1 MLLNNFKIINMKRI
15 ITLLSLSLL
24 LFNTSTSQISVSGKI
39 LTETGLGIEGVVVG
53 TGSQS
58 VTTDA
63 NGNYSL
69 ILTSGD
75 DYTITPNFDGFLL
88 NGVST
93 FDKVKIEQHVLG
105 VEQLDSPYKMIAAD
119 INKSGTITSG
129 DAYDLYNALL
139 FITPYFPNNTS
150 WRFVPADFVFPNPA
164 NPFESAFPEVVNLNA
179 LNNDI
184 TDLDFIAIKVG
195 DVNGTVTSNGT
206 PTPTSL
212 IKGYIYA
219 DENNNCQNDNGEP
232 SLADWLLVAKN
243 SSGDQFFGKS
253 NNYGHYSIYAEPGIY
268 DVFVVEPN
276 ALWDA
281 CTDSVAG
288 VVVTP
293 QVNGIADFGAHAVDL
308 CPYMEVNLTT
318 PFLRRCFN
326 NTYYVMYTN
335 KGTEASIG
343 STVEVTLDDFFTNIG
358 SSLPWT
364 SVNGNTY
371 TFDIGDVPVGHSDY
385 FIINFTL
392 DCNAVLG
399 QTHCSS
405 AHIYPEPP
413 CTPVPPQWT
422 GGDIEITAECDG
434 PDVKFTIT
442 NNGDDMTTP
451 VNYIVIEDIMIQM
464 TGNVQLNSGDSVS
477 ETFPANGKT
486 YRMTANEVSNH
497 PFETIASAA
506 IEGCGTNGNGTFSL
520 GFINAYPLS
529 DEEPFEDEDCQENLG
544 SFDPNDKTGFP
555 LGYDAERYIEK
566 GQDIHYRIR
575 FQNTGS
581 DTAFNVVILD
591 TLPPTLD
598 PATIRIVGFSH
609 PMDFDLLGSGVA
621 KFQFSDILLPDSNVN
636 EALSHGFVKFVISQ
650 RPELELGTTIQNDA
664 AIYFD
669 FNDPVITN
677 KTLHTIGEPLIEVT
691 SSHSLLPDVGLQVFP
706 NPFDTYATFKID
718 GLNLK
723 EGKINLMNSNGQ
735 VVRSEKFQGST
746 FEFDGSD
753 LPRGIYFFNILT
765 GGTSIANGKIII
777 H

>member
-1 MLLNNFKIINMKRI
+1 MLLNNFKIINMKKI

-24 LFNTSTSQISVSGKI
+24 LLNTTTSQISVFGKI
-39 LTETGLGIEGVVVG
+39 LTETGLGIEGVTVG

-58 VTTDA
+58 ATTDA

-69 ILTSGD
+69 TLTSGD
-75 DYTITPNFDGFLL
+75 DYTITPYFDDFLL

-93 FDKVKIEQHVLG
+93 FDKVKIEQHILG
-105 VEQLDSPYKMIAAD
+105 IELLDSPYKMIAAD
-119 INKSGTITSG
+119 INKTGTITTA
-129 DAYDLYNALL
+129 DANDLYNALL
-139 FITPYFPNNTS
+139 FINPFFPNNTS
-150 WRFVPADFVFPNPA
+150 WRFVPADFVFPNPN

-195 DVNGTVTSNGT
+195 DVNGTVFSNGT
-206 PTPTSL
+206 PASL

-219 DENNNCQNDNGEP
+219 DENNNCQNDSGEP
-232 SLADWLLVAKN
+232 SLADWVVFAKN
-243 SSGDQFFGKS
+243 SSGDQFYGKS
-253 NNYGHYSIYAEPGIY
+253 NNLGHYAIYAEPGIY
-268 DVFVVEPN
+268 DVFVVETN
-276 ALWDA
+276 SLWDA
-281 CTDSVAG
+281 CIDSVAG

-293 QVNGIADFGAHAVDL
+293 QVNGVADFGAHAVDL

-318 PFLRRCFN
+318 PFLRRCFT

-343 STVEVTLDDFFTNIG
+343 STIEVTLDDFFTNIG

-413 CTPVPPQWT
+413 CTPVSPQWT

-434 PDVKFTIT
+434 SEVKFTII
-442 NNGDDMTTP
+442 NNGDDMTSP

-464 TGNVQLNSGDSVS
+464 NGGTIQLTSGDSVI

-486 YRMTANEVSNH
+486 YRMQANEVSNH

-520 GFINAYPLS
+520 GFINAFPFS
-529 DEEPFEDEDCQENLG
+529 DEEPFEDEDCQENTS
-544 SFDPNDKTGFP
+544 SFDPNDKVGFP
-555 LGYDAERYIEK
+555 YGFDAERYIEK

-575 FQNTGS
+575 FQNTGN

-591 TLPPTLD
+591 TLPPELD
-598 PATIRIVGFSH
+598 PATIRIEGFSH

-621 KFQFSDILLPDSNVN
+621 KFQFSDILLPDSNIN

-650 RPELELGTTIQNDA
+650 KTGLELGTTIQNDA
-664 AIYFD
+664 AIFFD

-691 SSHSLLPDVGLQVFP
+691 ATHTSLPDIGLQVYP

-718 GLNLK
+718 GLDLK
-723 EGKINLMNSNGQ
+723 EGKINIMNSNGQ
-735 VVRSEKFQGST
+735 IVKSEKFQGTS
-746 FEFDGSD
+746 FEFNGVD
-753 LPRGIYFFNILT
+753 LPTGIYFFHISAS
-765 GGTSIANGKIII
+765 GTSVANGQIII
-777 H
+777 R